1 MNIWQQNN
9 FKKLI
14 IIAIIQ
20 AITFMPVFAIDLDYT
35 VDDAI
40 RKNYKVEQGPN
51 TNPVVTPVPKT
62 VTPTSVQQPQKSSSE
77 SMPKLPALPKTTT
90 QAKPTQA
97 KPVQAVNKTTVK
109 QPIQNI
115 SRSAIARTTQQTY
128 TCIPLR
134 KGTEIE
140 ISNIN
145 AISDKQKAGTNIVFV
160 SDKPVR
166 TPYYTIPQ
174 GTKFVGKIVESHNP
188 QIIGNGGLVS
198 IEVVTI
204 ILANQYQH
212 IDTRITKIND
222 KRIFF
227 EDIKGKHSYWKN
239 TVNKGKWGRNTYK
252 KMKKL
257 SSNLAKDKTTV
268 ILSPFT
274 FIYGVTLG
282 CISTVSSPVVSIF
295 CKGGS
300 VNLSVG
306 TKFVIKFEKDAKIRV
321 SN

>member
-1 MNIWQQNN
+1 MNIWQQN
-9 FKKLI
+9 KLKNI
-14 IIAIIQ
+14 ITIAIVQ
-20 AITFMPVFAIDLDYT
+20 AMTFMPVFAIDLDYT

-40 RKNYKVEQGPN
+40 RKNYKVEQGPS
-51 TNPVVTPVPKT
+51 VTTPTT
-62 VTPTSVQQPQKSSSE
+62 VTPKPVTSATTQQTKKVNSE
-77 SMPKLPALPKTTT
+77 PLPKLPALPKSMNTTKNVQAT
-90 QAKPTQA
+90 QSAGKI
-97 KPVQAVNKTTVK
+97 PVQNKV
-109 QPIQNI
+109 QQNV
-115 SRSAIARTTQQTY
+115 SRSAITRTTQQTY

-145 AISDKQKAGTNIVFV
+145 AISDKQKVGTNIVFV
-160 SDKPVR
+160 SDKPIK

-174 GTKFVGKIVESHNP
+174 GTKFVGKIVETHNP
-188 QIIGNGGLVS
+188 QITGNGGLVS
-198 IEVVTI
+198 IEVITI

-212 IDTRITKIND
+212 IDTRIIKIND
-222 KRIFF
+222 KKVFF
-227 EDIKGKHSYWKN
+227 EDIKGKHSYWQN

-274 FIYGVTLG
+274 FVYGAALG
-282 CISTVSSPVVSIF
+282 CISTASSPIVSIF

-300 VNLSVG
+300 VNLPVG
-306 TKFVIKFEKDAKIRV
+306 TRFIIKFEKDAKVRV
-321 SN
+321 SMN

>member
-1 MNIWQQNN
+1 MCSS
-9 FKKLI
+9 
-14 IIAIIQ
+14 
-20 AITFMPVFAIDLDYT
+20 DL
-35 VDDAI
+35 
-40 RKNYKVEQGPN
+40 
-51 TNPVVTPVPKT
+51 
-62 VTPTSVQQPQKSSSE
+62 
-77 SMPKLPALPKTTT
+77 
-90 QAKPTQA
+90 
-97 KPVQAVNKTTVK
+97 
-109 QPIQNI
+109 
-115 SRSAIARTTQQTY
+115 
-128 TCIPLR
+128 
-134 KGTEIE
+134 
-140 ISNIN
+140 
-145 AISDKQKAGTNIVFV
+145 DKQKVGTNIVFV

-188 QIIGNGGLVS
+188 QITGNGGLVS

-227 EDIKGKHSYWKN
+227 EDIKGKHSYWRN
-239 TVNKGKWGRNTYK
+239 TINKGKWGRNTYK

-274 FIYGVTLG
+274 FVYGVALG
-282 CISTVSSPVVSIF
+282 GISTVSSPVVSIF

-300 VNLSVG
+300 VNLPVG
-306 TKFVIKFEKDAKIRV
+306 TKFVIKFEKDAKVRV
-321 SN
+321 SNG